1 MRKTIFVQLLLL
13 ASYVVPMW
21 AQQTGPQLVV
31 WQKSGEKVYYQLGD
45 LPETTFEN
53 GLLVIKCQGQTA
65 VQYQLENILRYTYE
79 NVASVIDLQP
89 NERSVSINRQGDAVT
104 LQNLP
109 AGTAVIL
116 YAANGAEVATAVAQ
130 SGQPLT
136 ISVGQRPAGVYLVKV
151 GSQTIKLL
159 KP

>member
-1 MRKTIFVQLLLL
+1 MGTL
-13 ASYVVPMW
+13 
-21 AQQTGPQLVV
+21 AQQAGPQLVV
-31 WQKSGEKVYYQLGD
+31 WQKSGEKVYYELGN
-45 LPETTFEN
+45 LPETTFED
-53 GLLVIKCQGQTA
+53 GLLVIKCQGQAA

-79 NVASVIDLQP
+79 NVASAIDLQP

-109 AGTAVIL
+109 AGTTVAL
-116 YAANGAEVATAVAQ
+116 YAANGAEIATAVAQ

-136 ISVGQRPAGVYLVKV
+136 ISVNQRPAGVYLVKV